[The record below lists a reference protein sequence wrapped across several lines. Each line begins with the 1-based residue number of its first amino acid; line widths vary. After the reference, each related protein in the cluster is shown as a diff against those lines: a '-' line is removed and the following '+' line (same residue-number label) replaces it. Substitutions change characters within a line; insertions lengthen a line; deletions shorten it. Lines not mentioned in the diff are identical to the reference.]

1 MSQAGVG
8 LVRPAAAAREDA
20 GHGLVELWKSRHLDE
35 EHSSHFG
42 IVEVVYEGIKCLAG
56 SCPGL
61 PTPRPPAPDTYW
73 QVLERKASVSS
84 RFVTGGFSSRAG
96 RKTSRG
102 WRCGSHVGL
111 EVVRLFAEELPRGR
125 VCTRT
130 QPS

>member
-73 QVLERKASVSS
+73 QVLERKASVS
-84 RFVTGGFSSRAG
+84 RAPPEAAAAL
-96 RKTSRG
+96 RIS
-102 WRCGSHVGL
+102 CGVENPSCQGTPI
-111 EVVRLFAEELPRGR
+111 R
-125 VCTRT
+125 RT
-130 QPS
+130 